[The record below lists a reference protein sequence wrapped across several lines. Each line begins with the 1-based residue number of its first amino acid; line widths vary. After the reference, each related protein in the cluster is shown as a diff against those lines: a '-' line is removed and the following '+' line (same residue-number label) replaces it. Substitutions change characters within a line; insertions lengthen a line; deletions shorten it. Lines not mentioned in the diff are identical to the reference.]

1 MKHKSFFILFTL
13 FSIVSVAVPAA
24 SIHAADV
31 TITATVDKN
40 EASLD
45 DYVMLQLAI
54 EGTREDPE
62 LPDLSSFKIQ
72 SRGSSSQV
80 SIINGRMSSKIE
92 YTYMLYPQKTG
103 FFTIGPF
110 TVTHHGTTYTSNQL
124 TLTITKSQQPQQ
136 QEKDSGEIFV
146 TAQIDNENPFLNEQI
161 ICTFLFCRRVKV
173 ANANL
178 SEQPSFEGFITE
190 DLGKPREYQK
200 VINGQQY
207 VVTELKKAL
216 FPVKTGVL
224 EISPFTLQCDMVVQ
238 KRRGRGGF
246 RDPFFDDSF
255 FGFTET
261 VPKTFRTSPVT
272 VMVKPLPAEGK
283 PADFKNLVGSFT
295 LASELSKKNLQV
307 GESTT
312 LTLTLTGT
320 GNLKTLSAIEIEGLD
335 NFKVY
340 DDKPVFE
347 QSVSGGKVVGKL
359 VIKKALVPL
368 VEGSLKIPQIAVSYF
383 DPSIGSYKK
392 AAGSPYSLAVAPS
405 QDKEKMNLVA
415 SPALSES
422 AKREIKV
429 LGQDIM
435 PIHTSHEA
443 LSGVA
448 ASPLS
453 ILNTV
458 FFFLPIG
465 LFILVFS
472 LQKAKEKAASDTGAA
487 RTRKAH
493 AIFTRE
499 LASIKKLISRDDA
512 AFYQAASK
520 ALRDFIGDKL
530 NIAGGALTARELP
543 QVLNDAQVP
552 PDACAEAARL
562 LEVFDSAQFGFKK
575 YSAQEQQASL
585 KELKQVARTLDKKIR
600 TRKA

>member
-1 MKHKSFFILFTL
+1 MKHNFFFILFTL

-24 SIHAADV
+24 PIHAADV
-31 TITATVDKN
+31 TITATVDRS

-45 DYVMLQLAI
+45 DYIMLQLSI
-54 EGTREDPE
+54 EGTRDEPE
-62 LPDLSSFKIQ
+62 LPDMSAFRIQ

-80 SIINGRMSSKIE
+80 SIINGRMSSRIE

-103 FFTIGPF
+103 IFTIGPF
-110 TVTHHGTTYTSNQL
+110 TITEKGETFKSNQI
-124 TLTITKSQQPQQ
+124 TLTITKAQQQ
-136 QEKDSGEIFV
+136 QEKDTGEIFI
-146 TAQIDNENPFLNEQI
+146 TAQVDNENPYLNEQI
-161 ICTFLFCRRVKV
+161 VCTFLFCRRVKV

-207 VVTELKKAL
+207 VVTEVKKAL

-224 EISPFTLQCDMVVQ
+224 EISPYTLQCDAVVQ
-238 KRRGRGGF
+238 RSRGRGGF

-283 PADFKNLVGSFT
+283 PSDFKNLVGSFT
-295 LASELSKKNLQV
+295 LSSELSKKNMQV
-307 GESTT
+307 GESAT
-312 LTLTLTGT
+312 LTFTLTGT
-320 GNLKTLSAIEIEGLD
+320 GNLKSLSSVEIQGLD

-347 QSVSGGKVVGKL
+347 QSVSGGKVGGKL

-368 VEGSLKIPQIAVSYF
+368 HEGSLTIPQVAVAYF
-383 DPSIGSYKK
+383 DPASGSYKK
-392 AAGSPYSLAVAPS
+392 AAGSSYVLAVSPS
-405 QDKEKMNLVA
+405 QNRENMNVVS

-435 PIHTSHEA
+435 PIHTTHEA
-443 LSGVA
+443 LAGA
-448 ASPLS
+448 PTSPLS
-453 ILNTV
+453 LLNIV
-458 FFFLPIG
+458 LFILPIG
-465 LFILVFS
+465 VFILVFS
-472 LQKAKEKAASDTGAA
+472 FRKNREKASADTGAVRA
-487 RTRKAH
+487 RKAY
-493 AIFTRE
+493 ATFTRE
-499 LASIKKLISRDDA
+499 LASAKKLIHRDDA
-512 AFYQAASK
+512 AFYQAAAK
-520 ALRDFIGDKL
+520 ALKDFIGGKL

-543 QVLNDAQVP
+543 QVLADAQVP
-552 PDACAEAARL
+552 AEACSEAARL
-562 LEVFDSAQFGFKK
+562 LDIFDSAQFGFKK
-575 YSAQEQQASL
+575 CSAQEKDAAW
-585 KELKQVARTLDKKIR
+585 KALKQVARTLDKKIKM
-600 TRKA
+600 RKA

>member
-1 MKHKSFFILFTL
+1 MKPKSFLILFITFFIAL
-13 FSIVSVAVPAA
+13 LSTSA
-24 SIHAADV
+24 SIRAADV
-31 TITATVDKN
+31 SITATVDKN

-45 DYVMLQLAI
+45 DYIILQLAI
-54 EGTREDPE
+54 EGTREEPE
-62 LPDLSSFKIQ
+62 LPDMPAFKIQ

-80 SIINGRMSSKIE
+80 SIINGKMSSKIE
-92 YTYMLYPQKTG
+92 YTYMLYPRKAG
-103 FFTIGPF
+103 VFTIGPF
-110 TVTHHGTTYTSNQL
+110 TITPGGQTFKSNQI
-124 TLTITKSQQPQQ
+124 TLSITKAQ
-136 QEKDSGEIFV
+136 QEQRQEKESGDIFV
-146 TAQIDNENPFLNEQI
+146 SAQVDNENPFLNEQI

-173 ANANL
+173 ANASL
-178 SEQPSFEGFITE
+178 TELPSFEGFVTE

-207 VVTELKKAL
+207 VVTEIKKAL

-255 FGFTET
+255 FGFNET

-272 VMVKPLPAEGK
+272 VMVKQLPAEGR
-283 PADFKNLVGSFT
+283 PSDFKNLVGSFT
-295 LASELSKKNLQV
+295 LSSELNKNSLQV

-320 GNLKTLSAIEIEGLD
+320 GNLKNVSTIEIDGLD

-347 QSVSGGKVVGKL
+347 QSVSGGKVGGKL

-368 VEGSLKIPQIAVSYF
+368 TAGSLKIPQVALSYF
-383 DPSIGSYKK
+383 DPASGTYKK
-392 AAGSPYSLAVAPS
+392 AAGSAYTLAVAPS

-422 AKREIKV
+422 TKREIKV

-435 PIHTSHEA
+435 PVHTTHEA
-443 LSGVA
+443 LAGAA

-453 ILNTV
+453 LLNIV
-458 FFFLPIG
+458 LFFLPIG
-465 LFILVFS
+465 LFIFVFS
-472 LQKAKEKAASDTGAA
+472 FQKARQKAAADTGGG
-487 RTRKAH
+487 RSRKAY
-493 AIFTRE
+493 ATFTRE
-499 LASIKKLISRDDA
+499 LASAKKLIHRDDA

-543 QVLNDAQVP
+543 QVLSDAQVP
-552 PDACAEAARL
+552 AEACSEAARL
-562 LEVFDSAQFGFKK
+562 LDVFDSAQFGFKK
-575 YSAQEQQASL
+575 SSAQEKDAAW
-585 KELKQVARTLDKKIR
+585 KALKQIARTLDKKIKN
-600 TRKA
+600 RKT